1 MMWRISVLAFLT
13 LSLGIAA
20 DGPASFPAIA
30 QRGVALAKT
39 GHCAEALPLLHKAQG
54 HIGGA
59 ELKRDLGT
67 AGVNCAMSLD
77 RQDDALHFIEFLNR
91 EFPGDPAI
99 LYLTTHV
106 FSDLSIRASQ
116 KLIYTAPS
124 SPQVHQLNAEALE
137 TQGKWKEAA
146 DEYRAVLKKDPDM
159 PGIHYR
165 IGRLI
170 LSQPQTDTTFADA
183 RKEFEAELKIDPSN
197 AGAEYVLGELAR
209 QEEKWPQAIDHFS
222 RATKLDA
229 RFADAFMGLGRSL
242 TSAGQ
247 AAKAIAPLETAEKLQ
262 PANPETHFYLAT
274 AYMRAGRKAD
284 SDREIALHKE
294 TTEKAGQ
301 KKDEIR
307 SGVGG
312 PQPIERPK
320 QEP

>member
-1 MMWRISVLAFLT
+1 MWRISGLALLA

-20 DGPASFPAIA
+20 DGPTSFPAMA
-30 QRGVALAKT
+30 RRGVALAKT
-39 GHCAEALPLLHKAQG
+39 GHCAEALPLLRKSQG
-54 HIGGA
+54 HIDGK

-77 RQDDALHFIEFLNR
+77 RQDDALHFIEFLDH
-91 EFPGDPAI
+91 EFPGDPAV
-99 LYLTTHV
+99 LYLTTHI

-116 KLIYTAPS
+116 KLIYTAPA

-146 DEYRAVLKKDPDM
+146 EEYRVVLQKDPNM

-170 LSQPQTDTTFADA
+170 LSQPRTPATFDDA

-209 QEEKWPQAIDHFS
+209 QEQKWPEAIDHFS

-242 TSAGQ
+242 TSAGK
-247 AAKAIAPLETAEKLQ
+247 AGEAIAPLEIAEKLQ

-274 AYMRAGRKAD
+274 AYIRSGRKAD
-284 SDREIALHKE
+284 AEREMALHKQ
-294 TTEKAGQ
+294 TTENADR
-301 KKDEIR
+301 KKEEIQ

-312 PQPIERPK
+312 PRQIERPK
-320 QEP
+320 EEH